1 MKVLF
6 HSDDFG
12 ISDEQVE
19 AIFSCAEHGCLGSV
33 SVLANSPHLREY
45 LAALPKRAPRLLAG
59 VHVNFVEGRC
69 TAPAAEIP
77 LLAGSDGLFSNSYSQ
92 LFFRSLLPGRGALKA
107 QMKREALAQIAAVRA
122 ALPAGAPLR
131 LDTHQ
136 HTHAIPLVFD
146 AILETV
152 RENGLPVSYLRMP
165 FEPIRPFLRHPR
177 VLLQI
182 PIENYAKQALLFVFY
197 LINRKKLAAAGIP
210 SASFSGVLLTGG
222 VAAKTVERV
231 LPALL
236 DYARAR
242 GADLEILF
250 HPGRVRQLADCPDA
264 NKKEFVRFNLSPH
277 REAEFAML
285 HEIAP
290 FVERLRAAGQIE

>member
-19 AIFSCAEHGCLGSV
+19 AILGCAERGCLGSA
-33 SVLANSPHLREY
+33 SVFANSPRLTEY
-45 LAALPKRAPRLLAG
+45 LAELPKRAPRLLAG
-59 VHVNFVEGRC
+59 VHINFVEGRC

-77 LLAGSDGLFSNSYSQ
+77 MLAGSDGLFFNSYSR
-92 LFFRSLLPGRGALKA
+92 LFFRSLLPGRGKLKA
-107 QMKREALAQIAAVRA
+107 QMKREALAQIFAVRA
-122 ALPAGAPLR
+122 ALPADAPLR

-146 AILETV
+146 AILETI

-165 FEPIRPFLRHPR
+165 FEPIRPFLRHPS
-177 VLLQI
+177 VLLRI
-182 PIENYAKQALLFVFY
+182 PAENFAKQALLFLFY
-197 LINRKKLAAAGIP
+197 LINRKKLIQSGIP

-222 VAAKTVERV
+222 VDAKTVERV
-231 LPALL
+231 LPALI

-250 HPGRVRQLADCPDA
+250 HPGRVRCLADCPDA
-264 NKKEFVRFNLSPH
+264 KKKEFVRFNLSPH
-277 REAEFAML
+277 REAEFTML